1 MDNKK
6 RSFLSATMGFTLVEL
21 TIIIVLIAIFAAIAM
36 TRVRSGLSNIQVQV
50 AIDQI
55 TSDIDLA
62 KSMAFARH
70 DTITIVYAPAQERY
84 SIYTG
89 PDGSRAIISD
99 FPYSESGVISF
110 DNARFIDVDITG
122 ASFNGSPELQFLPL
136 GEPKTGGSVTLN
148 SKTITIENIT
158 GRWSLN

>member
-1 MDNKK
+1 
-6 RSFLSATMGFTLVEL
+6 MGFTLVEL
-21 TIIIVLIAIFAAIAM
+21 TIIIVLISIFAAIAM
-36 TRVRSGLSNIQVQV
+36 TQVRSGLSEIQIQV

-89 PDGSRAIISD
+89 PDGSRTIISD

-110 DNARFIDVDITG
+110 DNARFIDVDITD
-122 ASFNGSPELQFLPL
+122 ASFNGSQELQFLPL
-136 GEPKTGGSVTLN
+136 GEPKSGGSVTLN
-148 SKTITIENIT
+148 SKTITIDNLT
-158 GRWSLN
+158 GRWSLD

>member
-1 MDNKK
+1 M
-6 RSFLSATMGFTLVEL
+6 EL
-21 TIIIVLIAIFAAIAM
+21 TIIIVLIGIFASVAM
-36 TRVRSGLSNIQVQV
+36 TRVRLGLSNIQVHV
-50 AIDQI
+50 AVDQI

-70 DTITIVYAPAQERY
+70 DTITIVFAPAQERY

-89 PDGSRAIISD
+89 SDGSRAIFNN
-99 FPYSESGVISF
+99 FPNSESGVISF